1 MFLRVN
7 CDNAD
12 EVKAQHT
19 VSYHRTLAGI
29 IQHLTHYAVNLN
41 WTYILTGE
49 ACNALLCELWILYS
63 YKRSFVQPWGLNL
76 GQKKNHWL
84 WVP

>member
-12 EVKAQHT
+12 EVKVQHT

-49 ACNALLCELWILYS
+49 ACNALLCEL
-63 YKRSFVQPWGLNL
+63 
-76 GQKKNHWL
+76 
-84 WVP
+84 